1 MNAAKIGH
9 VRLELP
15 IEQHR
20 KIRVAA
26 AHSGLSMARFT
37 RNAALDAA
45 RKTLRR
51 ARRATKGKADSG

>member
-1 MNAAKIGH
+1 MQTIKTCHI
-9 VRLELP
+9 RLEIP
-15 IEQHR
+15 GEQHH
-20 KIRVAA
+20 KIRLAA

-45 RKTLRR
+45 RKTLRH